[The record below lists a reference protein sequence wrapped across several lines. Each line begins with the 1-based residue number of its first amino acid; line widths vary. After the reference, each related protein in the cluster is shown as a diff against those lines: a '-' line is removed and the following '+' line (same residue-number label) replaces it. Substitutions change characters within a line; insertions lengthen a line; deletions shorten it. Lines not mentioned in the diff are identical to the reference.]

1 MKSISSG
8 AGMLVRA
15 AVLTAFASLAIAA
28 TPAEQKAIVQ
38 TGTGGAEVMKLQN
51 VPVLEPAEGQVLI
64 KVYAAAVNPVDWKG
78 RVGNMGGGGAAAGG
92 MAAGGEGMGAGGEG
106 MAAGAAPGGAAG
118 GMGGAMQMA
127 GQAGG
132 MGGGAAAATLKIP
145 GSDVAGVVEKVGPG
159 VTKFKVGDAVFAQL
173 GQTTVNGA
181 NGAYAEYAIAGV
193 DRTGAKPKQLTY
205 TQAAG
210 LGTATT
216 TGVGRVI
223 VAKVAKGQRVLV
235 TGVSGGVGSAA
246 AQAAKARGAYVIG
259 TASAKHNA
267 YLKKLGVDEA
277 VDYTQGDWQD
287 KIKNV
292 DIVIDTVSG
301 ENATLAIKTLKKGGT
316 LVTVGG
322 RASADACTAAGVDCS
337 LTGGPTDVNVVD
349 EVAKLAS
356 DGKLNVNVDASFP
369 LEKAFDAQEEN
380 RNGGTEGKIAL
391 IVNAAEAN
399 KK

>member
-1 MKSISSG
+1 MTRTALRTALLLAC
-8 AGMLVRA
+8 AGV
-15 AVLTAFASLAIAA
+15 AFAA

-38 TGTGGAEVMKLQN
+38 TGTGGAEVMQLQTI
-51 VPVLEPAEGQVLI
+51 PVLEPAEGQVLVR
-64 KVYAAAVNPVDWKG
+64 VYAAAINPVDWKG
-78 RVGNMGGGGAAAGG
+78 RVGNMGGGAAGG
-92 MAAGGEGMGAGGEG
+92 MAAGGEGM
-106 MAAGAAPGGAAG
+106 AAGAAAAGMGAPMNQAGAG
-118 GMGGAMQMA
+118 GMA
-127 GQAGG
+127 
-132 MGGGAAAATLKIP
+132 AAAATLRIP
-145 GSDVAGVVEKVGPG
+145 GSDVAGLVEKVGPG

-181 NGAYAEYAIAGV
+181 NGAYAEYAVASV
-193 DRTGAKPKQLTY
+193 ERTGAKPKQFTY
-205 TQAAG
+205 AQAAG

-223 VAKVAKGQRVLV
+223 VAKVSKGQRVLV

-267 YLKKLGVDEA
+267 YLKKLGVDEV
-277 VDYTQGDWQD
+277 VDYTKGDWQD
-287 KIKNV
+287 TIKNV
-292 DIVIDTVSG
+292 DVVIDTVSG

-322 RASADACTAAGVDCS
+322 RAAAEACTAAGVDCS
-337 LTGGPTDVNVVD
+337 LTGGPTDVNVID

-356 DGKLNVNVDASFP
+356 DGKLSINVDASFP

-380 RNGGTEGKIAL
+380 RNGGTQGKIIL
-391 IVNAAEAN
+391 IVNATEAG